1 MGVNGINQGAYVN
14 SIASAEYQNGRSYA
28 AKDEKVKK
36 QQTAAEEKLNNV
48 GGRTIGSPKLSD
60 KALKYYEQLK
70 KKYSNMEFVL
80 ISPDKKAEV
89 ERNKGMYASSKELL
103 VLIDSDKIER
113 MAEDEEYRKKYE
125 GILNNATS
133 QMQLMKQNLGANA
146 GKVSSFGM
154 TFDDHGNASFFAVV
168 DKSLAKQRERIATR
182 KEENA
187 AAEKKRAEENA
198 AQRRIESAKDEE
210 SGEAWRLDK
219 TNKVTVTASS
229 WDELRR
235 LIDQVVESDMGGV
248 MMSAA
253 ERNVGQN
260 FDFSL

>member
-1 MGVNGINQGAYVN
+1 
-14 SIASAEYQNGRSYA
+14 
-28 AKDEKVKK
+28 
-36 QQTAAEEKLNNV
+36 
-48 GGRTIGSPKLSD
+48 
-60 KALKYYEQLK
+60 
-70 KKYSNMEFVL
+70 
-80 ISPDKKAEV
+80 
-89 ERNKGMYASSKELL
+89 
-103 VLIDSDKIER
+103 
-113 MAEDEEYRKKYE
+113 
-125 GILNNATS
+125 
-133 QMQLMKQNLGANA
+133 
-146 GKVSSFGM
+146 M

-187 AAEKKRAEENA
+187 AAKKQAAKQAEKKRAEENA